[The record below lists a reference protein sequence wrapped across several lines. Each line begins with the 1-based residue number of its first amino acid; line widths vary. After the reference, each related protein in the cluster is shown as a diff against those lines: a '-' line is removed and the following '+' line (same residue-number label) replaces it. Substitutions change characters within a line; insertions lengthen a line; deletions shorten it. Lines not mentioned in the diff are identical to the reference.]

1 MKTLKLLM
9 LLSLCIGHRIV
20 LSQTYYPLP
29 EQNAYWTVFD
39 SWAAD
44 DYIYTVEGD
53 TILNGMQYTK
63 VYQLNDIPTIYDT
76 VRTLHCFMRQ
86 DISGKK
92 IYFIRHYLGETVEK
106 LGYDF
111 SVAVGDTVHMSAF
124 CYEWDSDSLFVLEVI
139 DPAFAQIIDGSFRN
153 YYAFTSVA
161 NAGYTIRYIEGIS
174 SLGNTF
180 PDRELYWDPFH
191 QSFTMC
197 MELNNVFIW
206 PVGMDTTRCGFNF
219 VDIDDYESNVL
230 NLFPNPA
237 NNYINLD
244 IPVNFTKGSF
254 ELTDLM
260 GNQLKKISFFNSSTQ
275 IQVDLSPYPSGIY
288 IFVTRTLTSIY
299 YNKLIINH
307 LNKNL

>member
-1 MKTLKLLM
+1 MKTLKLL
-9 LLSLCIGHRIV
+9 LLFIICIGTRIV
-20 LSQTYYPLP
+20 FSQTYYPLP

-63 VYQLNDIPTIYDT
+63 VYQLNNIPTIYDT

-197 MELNNVFIW
+197 MELNNVFTW

-219 VDIDDYESNVL
+219 VDIRETTQTKLSCY
-230 NLFPNPA
+230 PNPA
-237 NNYINLD
+237 NDAVTITLPVL
-244 IPVNFTKGSF
+244 PVNANIFLSDLLGNILIEKRILPGSKSFIF
-254 ELTDLM
+254 EV
-260 GNQLKKISFFNSSTQ
+260 ST
-275 IQVDLSPYPSGIY
+275 IPSGIY
-288 IFVTRTLTSIY
+288 LLTLLTNNTNY
-299 YNKLIINH
+299 YTKIIIIH
-307 LNKNL
+307 